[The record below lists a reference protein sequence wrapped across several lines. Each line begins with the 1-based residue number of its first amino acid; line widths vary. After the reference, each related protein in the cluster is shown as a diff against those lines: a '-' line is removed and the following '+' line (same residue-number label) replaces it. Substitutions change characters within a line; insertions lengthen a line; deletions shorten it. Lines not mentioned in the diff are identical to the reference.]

1 MSILPISKQDL
12 DETVAEDNAENVK
25 IEVAEEVRDLDEE
38 EPLTSEDDEEAEPK
52 ELFEKPIPKA
62 KPKPKKEIV
71 VEVEPKEELTKTGR
85 KKRKMTEA
93 QLENLK
99 KAREKSRASR
109 LKLKE
114 ARELEQQIKKE
125 ERKLKKQA
133 KIDKKEQAEELLSI
147 KAKMQMEANSNATWD
162 EERLSKLMFNTID
175 TYMTKRKE
183 EKAKPQ
189 PRVVIPSQT
198 QYSQMPTQYQPNNYN
213 VVPQQNY
220 NQHNQPRQQQGNGRS
235 TGYNNTMNDLFGFTD

>member
-12 DETVAEDNAENVK
+12 EETIAEDKEVEEKQLK
-25 IEVAEEVRDLDEE
+25 IEVKEEDKTEEHEAEEEEQDLKR
-38 EPLTSEDDEEAEPK
+38 EDND
-52 ELFEKPIPKA
+52 LFEKP
-62 KPKPKKEIV
+62 KKKKIIDVPEEPVEEEIS
-71 VEVEPKEELTKTGR
+71 KRTGK
-85 KKRKMTEA
+85 KKRKMTDK

-114 ARELEQQIKKE
+114 AREVEEQIKKE
-125 ERKLKKQA
+125 ERKAKQQEKILKKE
-133 KIDKKEQAEELLSI
+133 KAEELLSY
-147 KAKMQMEANSNATWD
+147 KAKIQMEANSNATWD

-189 PRVVIPSQT
+189 PKLTIPNQN
-198 QYSQMPTQYQPNNYN
+198 QYTHTPNYQQPNNYN
-213 VVPQQNY
+213 VLPQQNY
-220 NQHNQPRQQQGNGRS
+220 NQHNQPRQGQQGNGRS
-235 TGYNNTMNDLFGFTD
+235 NTYNSTMNSLFGFTD

>member
-12 DETVAEDNAENVK
+12 DETVAQDKAEAEADNVK
-25 IEVAEEVRDLDEE
+25 IVSEATEAEEPISSEDEE
-38 EPLTSEDDEEAEPK
+38 DVEPK
-52 ELFEKPIPKA
+52 ELFEKPQKKKA
-62 KPKPKKEIV
+62 IV

-114 ARELEQQIKKE
+114 ARDMEQQIKKE

-189 PRVVIPSQT
+189 PRVVIPNQN
-198 QYSQMPTQYQPNNYN
+198 QYSQMPNHYQPNNYN

-220 NQHNQPRQQQGNGRS
+220 NQHNQPRPQQGNGRS
-235 TGYNNTMNDLFGFTD
+235 AGYNTTMNDLFGFTD